1 MTTRLQGAMRAILV
15 AAIGCGA
22 AGVAMAQQG
31 QRGQRGQGSL
41 PFSTVYRRPVIS
53 PYNQIANFA
62 QNPLQNQNIY
72 QQMVVP
78 QLQQQQQ
85 QIEQLQ
91 QARRLNTIQGRVEQI
106 QRDTSA
112 RQIDES
118 IRPTG
123 HRATFQNLS
132 HFYPQT
138 R

>member
-1 MTTRLQGAMRAILV
+1 MTTRLQGAMRAMLV

-31 QRGQRGQGSL
+31 QRGQGGQGSL
-41 PFSTVYRRPVIS
+41 PFSTIYRRPVIS

-62 QNPLQNQNIY
+62 QNPMQNQNVY

-85 QIEQLQ
+85 QIEQMQ

>member
-1 MTTRLQGAMRAILV
+1 MRVLLV
-15 AAIGCGA
+15 AAIGCGT

-31 QRGQRGQGSL
+31 QRGQGTL
-41 PFSTVYRRPVIS
+41 PFSSIYRRPTVS
-53 PYNQIANFA
+53 PYIQMS
-62 QNPLQNQNIY
+62 QQGLNPMQGQSAY
-72 QQMVVP
+72 QTLVQP
-78 QLQQQQQ
+78 QLQLQQQ

-91 QARRLNTIQGRVEQI
+91 QAHRLNTIQGRVEKI
-106 QRDTSA
+106 QRDTSE